1 MPLGMRVSSAMEGKF
16 KPIHGVWIPE
26 IHAGMTNLERINH
39 VIWQSR
45 IKNQL
50 KEIQISANENNSEPQ
65 KIKPDAKEK

>member
-39 VIWQSR
+39 VI
-45 IKNQL
+45 
-50 KEIQISANENNSEPQ
+50 
-65 KIKPDAKEK
+65 